1 MKHLNA
7 ANDNRAERLILR
19 TRQVW
24 EPRRGHHISDNA
36 ARQLANNVTGFF
48 AVLAQWAL
56 TENLEAANDISQPTR
71 SAGGEVCDDC

>member
-1 MKHLNA
+1 M
-7 ANDNRAERLILR
+7 R
-19 TRQVW
+19 
-24 EPRRGHHISDNA
+24 
-36 ARQLANNVTGFF
+36 ARQLANNVTCFF